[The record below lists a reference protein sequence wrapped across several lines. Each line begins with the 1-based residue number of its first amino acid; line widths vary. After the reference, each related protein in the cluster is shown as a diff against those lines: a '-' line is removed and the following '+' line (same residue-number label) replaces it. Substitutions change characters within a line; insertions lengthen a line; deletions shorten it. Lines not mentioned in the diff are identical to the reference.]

1 MKDNANS
8 SAKRA
13 RTDRPKSVRKL
24 TVVAESKLSPTELS
38 AQARGAAEEILVAG
52 EAQNTRRSY
61 QSALRY
67 WSAWTLARYGR
78 RLFLPVPVPMV
89 IQFVVDH
96 VARERRGE
104 LVCELPFNIDQALV
118 KAGFKGAPG
127 PLRVTTV
134 VHRLAVLSKAHQLRK
149 LENPCE
155 SPELRHLL
163 SRAKRA
169 AAKRG
174 ETPRKVTAATRDP
187 LESMLA
193 TCDDT
198 LEGVRDRAILL
209 FAWASG
215 GRRRSEVANAR
226 IEQLRRVQEGLY
238 LYRLGQ
244 SKTNQ
249 NGKHGGKT
257 VPEKPVRGRAAD
269 ALDEWLRRS
278 GLSTGALFRRLWKD
292 TVGPPLSPA
301 AIAAVV
307 KRRALKAGLDGE
319 WGGHSL
325 RSGFVTEAGRRRIP
339 LGDVMALTE
348 HRKVDTVLGYYRSGE
363 LSESEASDLL
373 SD

>member
-1 MKDNANS
+1 MKDNANP

-13 RTDRPKSVRKL
+13 RSGRPKNLQTL
-24 TVVAESKLSPTELS
+24 TTVTESKLSPTELS

-67 WSAWTLARYGR
+67 WSAWTLARYGH
-78 RLFLPVPVPMV
+78 RLSLPVPVPMA

-134 VHRLAVLSKAHQLRK
+134 VHRLAVLSKVHQLRK

-174 ETPRKVTAATRDP
+174 ERPRKVTAATRDP

-226 IEQLRRVQEGLY
+226 IDQLHCARDGLY
-238 LYRLGQ
+238 LYRPGQ

-249 NGKHGGKT
+249 AGQHSRTGST
-257 VPEKPVRGRAAD
+257 EKPIRGRAAR
-269 ALDEWLRRS
+269 ALEQWIKLS
-278 GLSTGALFRRLWKD
+278 GLSTGPLFRRLWKE
-292 TVGPPLSPA
+292 TLGPPLSPA

-307 KRRALKAGLDGE
+307 KRRAFKAGLDGD
-319 WGGHSL
+319 WAGHSL
-325 RSGFVTEAGRRRIP
+325 RSGFITEAGRRGVP

-348 HRKVDTVLGYYRSGE
+348 HRKVDTVLGYYREGE
-363 LSESEASDLL
+363 LSESQAADLL